1 MSTETIFGFPLFIST
16 PGSVRPAV
24 GPGTPQFGKYF
35 FSIFANTILVNTI
48 LDNDFH
54 YSINISFSLQHLA
67 DSSVHPAVEVGALE
81 NILSKSCQIFS

>member
-35 FSIFANTILVNTI
+35 FSIFANTILVN
-48 LDNDFH
+48 NFH
-54 YSINISFSLQHLA
+54 YSINISFSLPHLA

-81 NILSKSCQIFS
+81 NILSKSCQIFP

>member
-54 YSINISFSLQHLA
+54 YSINISFSLPHLA

-81 NILSKSCQIFS
+81 NILAKSCQIFP

>member
-48 LDNDFH
+48 LVNNFY
-54 YSINISFSLQHLA
+54 YSINISFSLPHLA
-67 DSSVHPAVEVGALE
+67 DSSVYPTVEVGALE
-81 NILSKSCQIFS
+81 NILSKSYPIFP

>member
-35 FSIFANTILVNTI
+35 FSIFANTILVNK
-48 LDNDFH
+48 FP
-54 YSINISFSLQHLA
+54 YSINISFSLPHLA

-81 NILSKSCQIFS
+81 NILSKSCQIFR